1 MKRALIVAACAA
13 FLLGAAP
20 APSATSYEGTTIL
33 MQPDASVRLVGVSYF
48 VRAGL
53 DRQAVRQDGL
63 AALTAETMLRSSVAD
78 GVALQDAVSQSGG
91 SLSFAVEDDDVEFYL
106 QSSSDRASAQVA
118 LLAAALAKPN
128 ITNAAV
134 NDARARLVRRVTLDG
149 GSPLQVGVDML
160 STSADGTAM
169 SLARYDATDVR
180 AFYERAYKR
189 GGSVLSAIGS
199 LAAVPAV
206 AFSQLAAALPVGS
219 SKLAPKGPAA
229 PAAASHQIIAH
240 RDIDAPWLV
249 AQYAA
254 PKPGS
259 RDFGAMLVLSA
270 IVNGAL
276 AEVAD
281 VPGTISHSFAA
292 DSVGTIYDYG
302 ARPANLIVY
311 MAGGMGDPTRT
322 FGTGLAVVGALSA
335 SKLQGSLATY
345 KAQAQGHFI
354 GDAVSLHDRSW
365 LAGQFALQ
373 GASTDYLNDTL
384 AQIAAVTPAAVQRVA
399 RAYMGNPTV
408 ALVLPRSN

>member
-1 MKRALIVAACAA
+1 VRRIAIVAACAA

-20 APSATSYEGTTIL
+20 APSTTSSAGTTIVT
-33 MQPDASVRLVGVSYF
+33 QPDASVQLVGVSYF

-63 AALTAETMLRSSVAD
+63 AALTAETILRSSVTD
-78 GVALQDAVSQSGG
+78 GAALQDAVAQSGG
-91 SLSFAVEDDDVEFYL
+91 SLSFTVEDGDVEFYL
-106 QSSSDRASAQVA
+106 QSLSDRAAAQIA

-134 NDARARLVRRVTLDG
+134 NEARTRLVRRVALDG
-149 GSPLQVGVDML
+149 ASPLQVGVEML

-169 SLARYDATDVR
+169 SLARYDATDVQ
-180 AFYERAYKR
+180 AFYARAYKR
-189 GGSVLSAIGS
+189 GGSVISAIGNVTA
-199 LAAVPAV
+199 LPAS
-206 AFSQLAAALPVGS
+206 ALSQLAAALPGGT
-219 SKLAPKGPAA
+219 SKPVSHPAA
-229 PAAASHQIIAH
+229 PAATSHQIIAH

-249 AQYAA
+249 ARYPA

-270 IVNGAL
+270 IVNSAL
-276 AEVAD
+276 AEVAN
-281 VPGTISHSFAA
+281 VPGTISHSFAS
-292 DSVGTIYDYG
+292 DSVGTMYDYG

-322 FGTGLAVVGALSA
+322 FGTGLAVIGALST

-345 KAQAQGHFI
+345 KAQAQGRFVS
-354 GDAVSLHDRSW
+354 DATSLHDRAW
-365 LAGQFALQ
+365 LAGEFALQ
-373 GASTDYLNDTL
+373 GASTDYLNATL
-384 AQIAAVTPAAVQRVA
+384 AQIAAVTPADVQRAA